1 MSKRRS
7 DEEKLTVEPTISN
20 DEGVDRE
27 VIDPYRVT
35 WFDRIP
41 FWIKSCF
48 IKYWVCGAVYFFVD
62 FGLGNL
68 IWGEDNSTTYSAV
81 LLILAGGVIYGL
93 ADFILG
99 NFLLRMCEQ
108 RKNQARPYTVVYS
121 SKFWAML
128 IMIVY
133 GVLFSY
139 ITHMISAGFITL
151 LPKGTWLF
159 REPLSFALI
168 GLPIE
173 MAFVGLKDLVVYS
186 YKKICHKESI

>member
-1 MSKRRS
+1 MNKKSKNKER
-7 DEEKLTVEPTISN
+7 LTVEPTFSD
-20 DEGVDRE
+20 DEGLGKETV
-27 VIDPYRVT
+27 DPYRVT

-68 IWGEDNSTTYSAV
+68 IWGEDNATGYSAV
-81 LLILAGGVIYGL
+81 ILILAGGVIYGL
-93 ADFILG
+93 ADLILG

-108 RKNQARPYTVVYS
+108 WQDQAKPYTIVYS
-121 SKFWAML
+121 SKIWAML
-128 IMIVY
+128 LMIVY

-139 ITHMISAGFITL
+139 VTHMISAGLITL

-168 GLPIE
+168 GLLIE
-173 MAFVGLKDLVVYS
+173 AVCVGLKDLAVYL
-186 YKKICHKESI
+186 YKKIRHKESI